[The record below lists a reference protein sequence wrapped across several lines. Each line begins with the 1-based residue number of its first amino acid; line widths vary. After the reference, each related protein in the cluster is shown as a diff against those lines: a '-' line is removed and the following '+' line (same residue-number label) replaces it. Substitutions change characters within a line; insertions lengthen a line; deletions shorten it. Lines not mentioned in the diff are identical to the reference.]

1 MTTKLLLLASL
12 IAVCVGCS
20 SKTKMN
26 ADIEQRDLFDGS
38 DRRSFEQSTELVD
51 DA

>member
-1 MTTKLLLLASL
+1 MTIKILLVTGL

-26 ADIEQRDLFDGS
+26 ADIEQRDLFD
-38 DRRSFEQSTELVD
+38 RRLSLEHNKMN
-51 DA
+51 